1 VPLDKDKM
9 SETPTQK
16 IQNDFDRIALLEPAQ
31 WDHNSHY
38 HGFLLKQ
45 LPSNCESILEIGCGT
60 GVFTRLLAERCD
72 RVVAIDL
79 SPKMI
84 EVAQRQSGDY
94 TNINFQVAD
103 ILKWEF
109 PVEQFDVIA
118 SIATIH
124 HLPVENLLPNL
135 QVALKP
141 GGKLVILDLLKSES
155 IQDTLS
161 DLMAVP
167 LNLIF
172 KILKNR
178 RINPTREAIE
188 AWREHG
194 RTDNYLT
201 LSQAKQIYTHFLPG
215 VNVRRHLFWRYSV
228 VWEKSL

>member
-1 VPLDKDKM
+1 M

-16 IQNDFDRIALLEPAQ
+16 IQNDFDRIALLEEAQ

-38 HGFLLKQ
+38 HSFLLKQ
-45 LPSNCESILEIGCGT
+45 LPTVCESILEIGCGT
-60 GVFTRLLAERCD
+60 GVFSRLLAERCD
-72 RVVAIDL
+72 RVLAIDL

-84 EVAQRQSGDY
+84 EVAQRQFGDY

-118 SIATIH
+118 SIATVH
-124 HLPVENLLPNL
+124 HLPVENLLSDL

-155 IQDTLS
+155 IQDTFT

-172 KILKNR
+172 KILKNK
-178 RINPTREAIE
+178 RIKPSPEALE

-194 RTDNYLT
+194 RTDTYLT
-201 LSQAKQIYTHFLPG
+201 LSQAQQIYTHFLPG

-228 VWEKSL
+228 VWEKSKNT